1 MTATV
6 MGSQKAK
13 DTFCFRR
20 FTIRQDRCAMKVG
33 TDGVLLG
40 AWAELPQKGR
50 ILDVGTGTGLIAL
63 MAAQRS
69 EAQVT
74 GLEIDADAA
83 AQAAENAATSPWA
96 ERITILQGD
105 FAVYPFEERFHCIL
119 SNPPFYN
126 GTLLPPDAA
135 RCAARHN
142 DALSFATLARRA
154 AELLLPEGTLSV
166 VLPLSEADRFVD
178 AAAGESLFVNR
189 RTKVY
194 TTPAKPPRRLLLTLS
209 PSAAPLVESELI
221 LNGENG
227 ERHNIYKQLASDFY
241 IK

>member
-1 MTATV
+1 MAQ
-6 MGSQKAK
+6 SHSK
-13 DTFCFRR
+13 DTFQFRL
-20 FTIRQDRCAMKVG
+20 FSVRQDRCAMKVG

-40 AWAELPQKGR
+40 AWAELPRQGR

-69 EAQVT
+69 EAQIT

-83 AQAAENAATSPWA
+83 AQAAENAAASPWA
-96 ERITILQGD
+96 SRISIVQGD
-105 FAVYPFEERFHCIL
+105 FADYPFKERFHCIL

-154 AELLLPEGTLSV
+154 AALLLPEGTLSV
-166 VLPLSEADRFVD
+166 VLPLSEADRFID
-178 AAAGESLFVNR
+178 AATGESLFVNR

-194 TTPAKPPRRLLLTLS
+194 TTPTKPPRRVLLTLS
-209 PSAAPLVESELI
+209 PSAAPLMESELI
-221 LNGENG
+221 LNAENG
-227 ERHNIYKQLASDFY
+227 ERHNTYKQLTADFY